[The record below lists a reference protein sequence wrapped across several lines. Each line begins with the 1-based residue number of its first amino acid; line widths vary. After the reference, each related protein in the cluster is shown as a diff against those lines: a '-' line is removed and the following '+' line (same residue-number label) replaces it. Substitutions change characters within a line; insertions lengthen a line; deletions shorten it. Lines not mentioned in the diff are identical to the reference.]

1 MSGLGGADGPAS
13 HPRLRL
19 VEGVGGRVKPDHDVP
34 QGGLTPR
41 ERAVWEQSEASD
53 PAVSAFVEASA
64 GSGKTKLLTDR
75 MLRLMLGGAAPGRL
89 QCLTFTK
96 AAAAE
101 MALRLQDRLG
111 KWVTLD
117 NTALDRELGELLV
130 VPGGETR
137 RAARRLFA
145 DVLDLPGGMRI
156 GTIHAFCQGLLRRF
170 PLEASISPHFQLV
183 EEAEAAAEMLAAREE
198 VLERADAGSV
208 GVVAGL
214 VRADDFSA
222 LVQAMQ
228 GQRLRLGALIGLPEA
243 AREARVW
250 TAARAVWGSD
260 AEVVAEGVRWGAEE
274 ELHAALWRMQEMGSG
289 TVRERAL
296 TMLGWLSMDAAQRA
310 VDWDSWLYEFFD
322 RNGKPRG
329 FGLFPNAKLHK
340 TDPWI
345 RTAVAAEQARV
356 MGVEDGRRAVRCAE
370 ATCALLRLVAPALDA
385 YATAKDRGGLLDY
398 TDLIG
403 RTERL
408 LEDPGAAWVLYKLDG
423 GIDHLLLDEVQD
435 TAPEQWRIAHRLTE
449 EFFAGLGTREE
460 ARTFFAVGDP
470 KQSIYSFQGADPA
483 EFVRSREQM
492 ARRVGGSG
500 QVWRDVT
507 LDVSFRSTV
516 PVLGLVDAVFRDAI
530 AADGVAD
537 GGTLQHVPNRAGQAG
552 RVELWPLALP
562 PEREAPVAWTV
573 PDENLGL
580 SSAPQILADGI
591 AAAVAG
597 MLEGGERLESQ
608 DRPLEAGDVLVL
620 VRRRGAFATG
630 LVRAL
635 KARGVAVAGLD
646 RLALTEQIAVQDLL
660 AACDAVLLPG
670 DCLQVACV
678 LTSPLGGLSDESLM
692 ELALGRD
699 GRLWDALRDRAGE
712 RAEWGA
718 AWGFLSRLAERADYV
733 SPHALLVEALGVLGG
748 RARLLA
754 RLGAEAAEPID
765 ELLNAALA
773 YARAHPP
780 GLQGFVHWLRR
791 SGAEVKREAGG
802 AGSAVRV
809 MTAHGAKGLQAPVV
823 ILPDTTGLPPD
834 RENVAWCE
842 GDVPLWAPRGE
853 LRCGAWRA
861 AEGAAKT
868 LRMREY
874 NRLLYVALTRAED
887 RLILC
892 GWQTGK
898 GAPAEESW
906 YSMVRRG
913 FEAMR
918 EDGVVRGEDFGLW
931 AGEMLVGSSAQTDEP
946 RRRGVGRLVAG
957 AGLPGW
963 AGRPGHWAA
972 EAAPEEP
979 ALPRPLAPSRP
990 TGMSFGPVPAAA
1002 SPLLAGGVR
1011 GFARG
1016 MAVHELLQHVPG
1028 VARAEWAAV
1037 VAGYLSRT
1045 GLEAGVQRA
1054 LAGQVMGVL
1063 SHPALG
1069 ALFGPGSRA
1078 EQPLS
1083 GVVGGEVVSGVVDRM
1098 VVLADRVLVADF
1110 KTGRGAPEGV
1120 EGTPVRYLRQ
1130 LAAYRG
1136 VLRGVFPGRQVVCS
1150 LVWTEGA
1157 VVVEVPDGLLDR
1169 HSPGGH
1175 GGGDPGVTY

>member
-1 MSGLGGADGPAS
+1 MKESARD
-13 HPRLRL
+13 
-19 VEGVGGRVKPDHDVP
+19 
-34 QGGLTPR
+34 
-41 ERAVWEQSEASD
+41 RAVREQSQASD
-53 PAVSAFVEASA
+53 PSVSAFVEASA

-75 MLRLMLGGAAPGRL
+75 MLRLMLGGAPPGKL

-101 MALRLQDRLG
+101 MALRLQHRLG
-111 KWVTLD
+111 KWAVLD
-117 NTALDRELGELLV
+117 DHDLDQELNDLLV
-130 VPGGETR
+130 PPDNER
-137 RAARRLFA
+137 RAMARRLFA

-170 PLEASISPHFQLV
+170 PLEASISPHFQLA

-198 VLERADAGSV
+198 VLAAADPGSIA
-208 GVVAGL
+208 VVAGL
-214 VRADDFSA
+214 VRADDFSS

-228 GQRLRLGALIGLPEA
+228 AQRLRLGPLMALPEP
-243 AREARVW
+243 AREARIW
-250 TAARAVWGSD
+250 TAANAIWATD
-260 AEVVAEGVRWGAEE
+260 AEVVADGVTWAAEQE
-274 ELHAALWRMQEMGSG
+274 VHAALWRMQEMGST

-296 TMLGWLSMDAAQRA
+296 TMLGWLSMSPAQRA
-310 VDWDSWLYEFFD
+310 VDWDAWLHEFLD
-322 RNGKPRG
+322 KYGKPRA
-329 FGLFPNAKLHK
+329 FGNFPAQKLHK
-340 TDPWI
+340 TDPWL
-345 RTAVAAEQARV
+345 RTTIEAEQSRV
-356 MGVEDGRRAVRCAE
+356 LAVEDGRRAVRCAE

-385 YATAKDRGGLLDY
+385 YAAAKERGGLLDY

-449 EFFAGLGTREE
+449 EFFAGLGVKEE
-460 ARTFFAVGDP
+460 PRTFFAVGDP

-483 EFVRSREQM
+483 EFIRSREQM
-492 ARRVGGSG
+492 ARRVGGSN

-507 LDVSFRSTV
+507 LDVSFRSTA
-516 PVLGLVDAVFRDAI
+516 PVLALVDAVFQDAI

-537 GGTLQHVPNRAGQAG
+537 DGTLRHVPDRAGQAG
-552 RVELWPLALP
+552 RIELWPLAMP
-562 PEREAPVAWTV
+562 PEQAPPEPWTV
-573 PDENLGL
+573 PEENLGL

-591 AAAVAG
+591 AAALAA
-597 MLEGGERLESQ
+597 MLANGERLESQ
-608 DRPLEAGDVLVL
+608 NRPLEPGDVLVL
-620 VRRRGAFATG
+620 VRRRGPFATG

-646 RLALTEQIAVQDLL
+646 RLELTEQIAVQDLL

-692 ELALGRD
+692 DLALGRE
-699 GRLWDALRDRAGE
+699 GRLWDTLRLRADQ
-712 RAEWGA
+712 RPEWA
-718 AWGFLSRLAERADYV
+718 NAWRFLSRLAERADYV
-733 SPHALLVEALGVLGG
+733 SPHALLVEALGPLGG

-773 YARAHPP
+773 YARIHPP

-791 SGAEVKREAGG
+791 SGAEVKREAGA

-809 MTAHGAKGLQAPVV
+809 MTAHGAKGLQAPLV

-834 RENVAWCE
+834 RESVAWCQGE
-842 GDVPLWAPRGE
+842 IPLWAPRSE

-861 AEGAAKT
+861 AEATAKA

-887 RLILC
+887 RLIVC
-892 GWQTGK
+892 GWQTRK
-898 GAPAEESW
+898 GAPPDQSW
-906 YSMVRRG
+906 YAMARRG
-913 FEAMR
+913 FDALIQQDQAHIEPFA
-918 EDGVVRGEDFGLW
+918 LW
-931 AGEMLVGSSAQTDEP
+931 PGEMLVGTSPQIAEP
-946 RRRGVGRLVAG
+946 RRRDPRLQADDE
-957 AGLPGW
+957 ALPHW
-963 AGRPGHWAA
+963 AGRPGNWSP
-972 EAAPEEP
+972 APAPDEP
-979 ALPRPLAPSRP
+979 AMPRPLAPSRP
-990 TGMSFGPVPAAA
+990 SGAWLGPVPAAA
-1002 SPLLAGGVR
+1002 SPMLASAGKRFERGV
-1011 GFARG
+1011 
-1016 MAVHELLQHVPG
+1016 AVHELLQHVPTLPP
-1028 VARAEWAAV
+1028 AEWPGVIAT
-1037 VAGYLSRT
+1037 YLSRT
-1045 GLEAGVQRA
+1045 ALEPAVQA
-1054 LAGQVMGVL
+1054 DLAHQVSAVL
-1063 SHPALG
+1063 SHPALA
-1069 ALFGPGSRA
+1069 ALFGPASRA

-1098 VVLADRVLVADF
+1098 AVLPDRILLADF
-1110 KTGRGAPEGV
+1110 KTGRAAPDAV
-1120 EGTPVRYLRQ
+1120 EATPVRYLRQ

-1136 VLRGVFPGRQVVCS
+1136 VLQAVFPSRTVRCS

-1157 VVVEVPDGLLDR
+1157 VVVELPDALLDR
-1169 HSPGGH
+1169 HAPGIRTSAI
-1175 GGGDPGVTY
+1175 PETA